1 MQRLLP
7 KEKWNETVK
16 DENDIFTNLE
26 QKEKFE
32 RMQKYLKDIPAKQ
45 REVFLFRNVEELSYV
60 EIAKITG
67 RSVGTLKAN
76 YHHALKKIKEKMQNY
91 E

>member
-1 MQRLLP
+1 
-7 KEKWNETVK
+7 
-16 DENDIFTNLE
+16 
-26 QKEKFE
+26 
-32 RMQKYLKDIPAKQ
+32 MQKYLEEIPAKQ
-45 REVFLFRNVEELSYV
+45 REVFLLRNFEGLGYE

-76 YHHALKKIKEKMQNY
+76 YHHAFKKIKELMQHY